1 MPEACEMLKA
11 RTPEIDVL
19 KGLIEQTG
27 FTDFTFTKDTEPL
40 QGDKSVIKH
49 LTLDSML
56 LHNLL
61 YLLE

>member
-1 MPEACEMLKA
+1 MLKA

-27 FTDFTFTKDTEPL
+27 FTDFTFAKDTEPL

-49 LTLDSML
+49 LTLDSLL
-56 LHNLL
+56 LHNFL
-61 YLLE
+61 